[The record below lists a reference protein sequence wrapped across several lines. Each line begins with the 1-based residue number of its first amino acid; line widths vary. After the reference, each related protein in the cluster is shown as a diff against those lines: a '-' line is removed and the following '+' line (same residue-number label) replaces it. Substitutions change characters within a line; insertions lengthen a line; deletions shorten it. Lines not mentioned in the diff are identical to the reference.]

1 MAIRL
6 HCPDLDLNVSAGAS
20 FALPE
25 GPARHL
31 GLVLRAKVGSEAQ
44 LFDGRG
50 QEVRVVLEEVTRK
63 GVSVQVIEA
72 VPNDREAPLAVHL
85 GQAISKGDRMDYAI
99 QKACEMGVAAITPL
113 YTARGDVKLKGERA
127 DKKLA
132 HWQGVAA
139 SACEQCGRSV
149 VPVVHAPVAMTQ
161 WLAERDEP
169 LRLIL
174 QPGGAEALNVA
185 EAEGGVTRASL
196 LIGPEGGFTQ
206 EEVAEAAAAGCEVL
220 GLGPRILRTE
230 TAPVVALTLLQQ
242 RFGDL
247 PR

>member
-6 HCPDLDLNVSAGAS
+6 HCPDLDLNVSAGVS

-44 LFDGRG
+44 LFDGQG
-50 QEVRVVLEEVTRK
+50 QEIRVTLEEVTRK
-63 GVSVQVIEA
+63 GVSVRVVA
-72 VPNDREAPLAVHL
+72 SVPNDRESPLAVHL

-99 QKACEMGVAAITPL
+99 QKACELGVAAITPL

-149 VPVVHAPVAMTQ
+149 VPVVHPPISMAE
-161 WLAERDEP
+161 WLAVRDES
-169 LRLIL
+169 LKLIL
-174 QPGGAEALNVA
+174 QPGGAEALDAA
-185 EAEGGVTRASL
+185 EAAGGVIQASL
-196 LIGPEGGFTQ
+196 LIGPEGGFTTD
-206 EEVAEAAAAGCEVL
+206 EVTEAAAAGCQVL

-230 TAPVVALTLLQQ
+230 TAPVVALALLQQ

>member
-72 VPNDREAPLAVHL
+72 VPNDRVATLAVHT
-85 GQAISKGDRMDYAI
+85 GEEDVKGGWMEYVT
-99 QKACEMGVAAITPL
+99 QKAHVIGVADNPPHFSR
-113 YTARGDVKLKGERA
+113 RGDA
-127 DKKLA
+127 
-132 HWQGVAA
+132 
-139 SACEQCGRSV
+139 
-149 VPVVHAPVAMTQ
+149 
-161 WLAERDEP
+161 
-169 LRLIL
+169 
-174 QPGGAEALNVA
+174 
-185 EAEGGVTRASL
+185 
-196 LIGPEGGFTQ
+196 
-206 EEVAEAAAAGCEVL
+206 
-220 GLGPRILRTE
+220 
-230 TAPVVALTLLQQ
+230 
-242 RFGDL
+242 
-247 PR
+247 